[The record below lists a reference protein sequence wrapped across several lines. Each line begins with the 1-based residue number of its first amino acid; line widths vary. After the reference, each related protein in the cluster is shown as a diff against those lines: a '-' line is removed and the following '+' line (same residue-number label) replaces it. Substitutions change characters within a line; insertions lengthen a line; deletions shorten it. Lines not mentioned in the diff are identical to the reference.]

1 MKKALSIPLNTAA
14 FNNSK
19 PSPRMM
25 IIAYLGRN
33 VKDYRKNF
41 LRYLEGLELI
51 CPECNSKMVFH
62 EKYQRHIHIE
72 ETIEWITIQRVICN
86 KCKRTHAVIPDF
98 IRPYKHYLTC
108 DSEMALRDMEEGTP
122 VERVETIASFSTLRR
137 WRAEFQEKSNQYAGA
152 LRALLFRLYQKVIN
166 EIELVG
172 LKSFGMLE
180 RILKELPEIKSNN
193 LVLGDTNIWLTNYL
207 TGVFV

>member
-1 MKKALSIPLNTAA
+1 
-14 FNNSK
+14 
-19 PSPRMM
+19 
-25 IIAYLGRN
+25 
-33 VKDYRKNF
+33 
-41 LRYLEGLELI
+41 
-51 CPECNSKMVFH
+51 
-62 EKYQRHIHIE
+62 
-72 ETIEWITIQRVICN
+72 
-86 KCKRTHAVIPDF
+86 
-98 IRPYKHYLTC
+98 
-108 DSEMALRDMEEGTP
+108 MEEGTP

-193 LVLGDTNIWLTNYL
+193 LVLGDTNIWLDST
-207 TGVFV
+207 T